1 MMLPKAWRKYSNPTK
16 SKSPGLVSN
25 RDDATPEETPEETPE
40 ATPEEELNVTSDP
53 SVIMQV
59 ALARQRWPKLGFR
72 TIRSPSS
79 RSPNN
84 ICVDRWH
91 TAQSV

>member
-16 SKSPGLVSN
+16 SKSPGLV
-25 RDDATPEETPEETPE
+25 E
-40 ATPEEELNVTSDP
+40 ALNVLSDP
-53 SVIMQV
+53 SVIMHV
-59 ALARQRWPKLGFR
+59 ALARQRCPKLGFLI
-72 TIRSPSS
+72 IRSPSF

-84 ICVDRWH
+84 ICVDLRH